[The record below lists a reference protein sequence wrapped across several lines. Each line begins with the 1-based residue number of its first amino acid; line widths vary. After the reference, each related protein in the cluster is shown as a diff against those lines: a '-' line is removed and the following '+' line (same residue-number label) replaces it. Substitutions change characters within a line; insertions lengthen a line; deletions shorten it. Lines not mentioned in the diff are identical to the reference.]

1 MAMTAADRQKM
12 AQLEGFG
19 GRVQHVHGLVE
30 RFAVDLAEAERWTAM
45 LRRSLTQLKME
56 LMGAGF
62 DSMAQQCGALE
73 MAARRGSSR
82 VAKIRILRE
91 GIGSLR
97 QQIELEQRTVRS
109 EAENRKTDDGG
120 GGGDGAT
127 PPPPEAS

>member
-1 MAMTAADRQKM
+1 MTMTAADRQKM

-82 VAKIRILRE
+82 VAKVRILRE
-91 GIGSLR
+91 GVGSLR
-97 QQIELEQRTVRS
+97 QQIELEQRAVRS
-109 EAENRKTDDGG
+109 EAESRKTDGADGG
-120 GGGDGAT
+120 DAT
-127 PPPPEAS
+127 PPPPGAS